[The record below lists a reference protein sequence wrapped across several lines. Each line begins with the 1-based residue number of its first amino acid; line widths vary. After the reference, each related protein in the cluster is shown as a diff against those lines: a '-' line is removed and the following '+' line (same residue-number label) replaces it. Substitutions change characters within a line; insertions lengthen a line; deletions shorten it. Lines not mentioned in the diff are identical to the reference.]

1 MSSKERQIRRRYSPL
16 YTWLVGALVTTTCFL
31 WFRSF
36 FSTASNDIFIAN
48 FFLLSAFLI
57 TAFFGVGY
65 FVLTRVFK
73 TAPETMALPTG
84 VGVVSIF
91 LTPYLRISL
100 DPFVPLSLLT
110 LGSLYSVKCAFQSR
124 ETIIAACNR
133 HTTALFVTLFS
144 ISLITLSFPTLWD
157 AFLLFPTDFDSNL
170 IHVTAP
176 RIIVEHGYF
185 FYPNWLRGLW
195 LPQLTMNLYTF
206 ILSFSNQ
213 TLLKT
218 INVVCFVQIALLFAR
233 TSTSTVGKALALPCF
248 VLLTTLPEFRQYI
261 VQTNLDTIFALFSV
275 SAFFLLLQHL
285 RTPTA
290 EHLILLSFICGLS
303 AGQKHFGLMFSAPT
317 MTLASLAYMWD
328 GGNRRLALRRV
339 PIVAA
344 AGITLISTFSCFYLH
359 NLVAGNALL
368 FPFIGS
374 QVNTYGWDQTDL
386 SQMIDAVIP
395 YWGHSKN
402 LAGYFLLPLHIIRY
416 PEKYQFNIFFTWA
429 DLGMSVSIGLLY
441 ILSLASLIHKPLRR
455 PEVVIPSLTLC
466 AHIFL
471 WYRGS
476 QVIRYLFPVL
486 ICFSLLTAFLLNR
499 LTQRLPKKGLLQGC
513 IASFA
518 CAVAIALS
526 TIWIIPPKT
535 PLAQSDDEILG
546 WLSTFRGSKLEG
558 FRWLSKNTPP
568 GVAILNLAG
577 HGEMAQFPGLLLCGD
592 WFGRCRYSNF
602 LGGHIQFRPWPDLK
616 DVIRANKIQYIIVN
630 WNLFPPDSRR
640 PVTDAEW
647 GVAIPESSK
656 QCLEHMY
663 YDQSST
669 DIYKVKDECVR

>member
-1 MSSKERQIRRRYSPL
+1 MNEERQMPPIYLPL
-16 YTWLVGALVTTTCFL
+16 LTWLAGAVVTTACL
-31 WFRSF
+31 MWFRSF
-36 FSTASNDIFIAN
+36 FSASSNDTFIAT
-48 FFLLSAFLI
+48 FFLLSAFLT
-57 TAFFGVGY
+57 TAFFGLGQ
-65 FVLTRVFK
+65 FVLSRVFR
-73 TAPETMALPTG
+73 TANETMALPTG
-84 VGVVSIF
+84 VGVLAIF

-100 DPFVPLSLLT
+100 DPFVPLSILV
-110 LGSLYSVKCAFQSR
+110 LGSLYSLRFAFQCR
-124 ETIIAACNR
+124 KDILAACYR
-133 HTTALFVTLFS
+133 PITALFTTLCC

-157 AFLLFPTDFDSNL
+157 ALLLFPTDFDSNL
-170 IHVTAP
+170 IHVTGP
-176 RIIVEHGYF
+176 RIVVDHGYF
-185 FYPNWLRGLW
+185 FYPNWLRGQW

-213 TLLKT
+213 LFLKT
-218 INVVCFVQIALLFAR
+218 INVVCFIQIAFLFAR
-233 TSTSTVGKALALPCF
+233 TSTSTVGKILALSCLM
-248 VLLTTLPEFRQYI
+248 LLTTLPEFRQYI
-261 VQTNLDTIFALFSV
+261 VQTNLDTIFALFTV

-285 RTPTA
+285 QTPTA
-290 EHLILLSFICGLS
+290 AYLILLGFICGLS

-317 MTLASLAYMWD
+317 MTVASLVYMWE
-328 GGNRRLALRRV
+328 GGKRRFALRRSPV
-339 PIVAA
+339 VAA
-344 AGITLISTFSCFYLH
+344 AGITLALTSSCFYLH

-368 FPFIGS
+368 FPFFGS

-386 SQMIDAVIP
+386 SQMIDAIIP

-416 PEKYQFNIFFTWA
+416 PEKYQLNIFFTWA
-429 DLGMSVSIGLLY
+429 DFGMSVSISLLY

-466 AHIFL
+466 AQIFL

-486 ICFSLLTAFLLNR
+486 ICFSLLIAILLNR
-499 LTQRLPKKGLLQGC
+499 LTERLPKEGILQRC

-518 CAVAIALS
+518 CVVAVALS

-577 HGEMAQFPGLLLCGD
+577 HGEMAQFPRLLLCGD
-592 WFGRCRYSNF
+592 WFGRCRYTNF
-602 LGGHIQFRPWPDLK
+602 LSSHIQFRPWSELK
-616 DVIRANKIQYIIVN
+616 NVIRANKISYIIVN
-630 WNLFPPDSRR
+630 WTLFPPNSRR
-640 PVTDAEW
+640 PVSESEW
-647 GVAIPESSK
+647 AAAIPESSK

-669 DIYKVKDECVR
+669 DIYKVKDGCVR